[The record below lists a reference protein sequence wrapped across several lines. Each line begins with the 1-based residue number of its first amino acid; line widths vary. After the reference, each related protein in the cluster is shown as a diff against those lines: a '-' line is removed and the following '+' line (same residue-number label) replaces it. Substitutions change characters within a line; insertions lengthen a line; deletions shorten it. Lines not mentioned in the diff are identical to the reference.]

1 MHSKS
6 TQKWLSSHNAHASLL
21 SCAMQTMWLLHAVC
35 FLTYCVFQMKHRHLP
50 HNICHRLLVTTHNTY
65 FKINNCISFMEAIH
79 GLQKKRAKVILRMN
93 TVHNYIPHNVLS
105 FLWSKGHIF
114 IYHYNKHVFF

>member
-1 MHSKS
+1 
-6 TQKWLSSHNAHASLL
+6 
-21 SCAMQTMWLLHAVC
+21 
-35 FLTYCVFQMKHRHLP
+35 
-50 HNICHRLLVTTHNTY
+50 
-65 FKINNCISFMEAIH
+65 MEAIH

-114 IYHYNKHVFF
+114 IYHYNKHVFFWFKLLNYLSVAQLQNITTTWTMITKTLAHKISVKSMIQCI